1 MYIFLRKVFASP
13 QRLSTFCPVVQ
24 LKSSHDF
31 SAEANTALPETAL
44 SVLAGVWL
52 GMWGGDRIGRKEGI
66 LGTSSSSP
74 ELRAVPLAKPFR
86 FCWILTKHP
95 GFGTQ
100 GKSGHMQKGSR
111 AGEQSFKRRWRD
123 SSFLQVSQL

>member
-1 MYIFLRKVFASP
+1 MYIFLKKVFASP

-74 ELRAVPLAKPFR
+74 ELRAVLLVKPFR
-86 FCWILTKHP
+86 FCWGQAHLLDPH
-95 GFGTQ
+95 Q
-100 GKSGHMQKGSR
+100 ASRLRNSGQKWSHAERKQSR
-111 AGEQSFKRRWRD
+111 
-123 SSFLQVSQL
+123 